1 MALIIV
7 TVKTVKKFRKN
18 KSAKGGVTERIINRP
33 VKKIH
38 HVESV

>member
-7 TVKTVKKFRKN
+7 TVKTVRKN
-18 KSAKGGVTERIINRP
+18 KSAKGGVTKRMVNRP